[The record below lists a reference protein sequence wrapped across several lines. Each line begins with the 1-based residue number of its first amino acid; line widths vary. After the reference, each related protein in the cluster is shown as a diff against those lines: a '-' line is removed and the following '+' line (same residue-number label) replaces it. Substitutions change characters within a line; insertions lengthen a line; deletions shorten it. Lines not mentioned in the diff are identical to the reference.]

1 MVAFFDAPFFQS
13 AKIRFSFDISPWLV
27 DFNQYLTCF
36 QHWLYRIGLIC
47 EDHTSPNILYKVYS
61 GFHPGIMGRSNN
73 SHKIF
78 PRIFWERT
86 VDYKQGG
93 VSPRKILLRHPHI
106 CSRKGMVK
114 LPPRSPRGHRM
125 GMPGGWHWVYHA
137 SLMNSFFSLWMVATD
152 TLVSF
157 DATLML

>member
-1 MVAFFDAPFFQS
+1 MFS
-13 AKIRFSFDISPWLV
+13 ATVKYQHLG
-27 DFNQYLTCF
+27 FNSNLTCF
-36 QHWLYRIGLIC
+36 QHRLIHPGIIC

-78 PRIFWERT
+78 PRIFLDRT

-114 LPPRSPRGHRM
+114 PPPRSPKDIEGAYL
-125 GMPGGWHWVYHA
+125 GGIPWGLCAPNKLILQPLDCCYADFGKLRCHSYA
-137 SLMNSFFSLWMVATD
+137 I
-152 TLVSF
+152 TL
-157 DATLML
+157 A